1 MEQVRFFFLE
11 KYGFSR
17 KISPQFRSL
26 FVKTEKGVSS
36 LDDSRI
42 IGLFFERS
50 ERAIE
55 ETQRKYGRLLRHVA
69 ENILGRED
77 AEECES
83 DCYLRLWNAIP
94 PERPTSLKAYCVTV
108 TRRLALNRYHADTSR
123 KRDNRYD
130 LALSELESCLGGI
143 ESAETETE
151 ARELS
156 AAINRFLGEQSRED
170 RQIFVSRYYLSDSV
184 GDIAAKTG
192 LESGT
197 VSVRLFR
204 LREKLRNFLT
214 KEGFTV

>member
-1 MEQVRFFFLE
+1 M
-11 KYGFSR
+11 
-17 KISPQFRSL
+17 
-26 FVKTEKGVSS
+26 
-36 LDDSRI
+36 DDSRI

-55 ETQRKYGRLLRHVA
+55 ETQSKYGWLLRRVA

-77 AEECES
+77 AEECEN

-108 TRRLALNRYHADTSR
+108 TRNLALNRYHANMSR
-123 KRDNRYD
+123 KRDSRYD
-130 LALSELESCLGGI
+130 LVLSELESCLGSI
-143 ESAETETE
+143 EDAETKTE
-151 ARELS
+151 ARELGT
-156 AAINRFLGEQSRED
+156 AINRFLAEQSRED
-170 RQIFVSRYYLSDSV
+170 RQIFVCRYYLSDSV

-192 LESGT
+192 MESGT

-204 LREKLRNFLT
+204 LREKLRNYLM